1 MDSHAENTRRI
12 AKNTLMLYVRMLFQ
26 MLVAFYTAR
35 IIFNTL
41 GTNDYGLY
49 NLVAGCIVFFSFL
62 NIGLNTATKRFITSE
77 IASGTIESQT
87 HVFNICLVAHLLI
100 CAIVLVLSETLGL
113 WVVNHILNIPAGR
126 LVAANWVFQMSVFC
140 TILGIVQSPYEVAI
154 IAHERMSIFAY
165 FGIFDIVLK
174 LLIALALPLFLCDKL
189 IIYSILLSFTFIITI
204 IVYRG
209 FCYRNFEM
217 CIWKYSR
224 DPLLLKK
231 IFSFMGWS
239 LFGQLATIG
248 TSQGVGILVNVYYNV
263 AANAAIG
270 VSNQIV
276 GNVNKFVSNYQTAFN
291 PQIIKSYANRDYDY
305 LNNLILRTSKLSS
318 FLIIVFLIPLVFEM
332 NNVLYIW
339 LGNYPMY
346 SVEFC
351 QLTFFSI
358 YLEAIVAPLWMLIY
372 SQTDI
377 KNYQIVISLV
387 YGSIFF
393 ITWGMIDLWNVVP
406 YSVIYIR
413 IAIFLCLLFI
423 RLYYVRRFLSVFSI
437 GYWLKEVLLRGCLV
451 MLVAGFVT
459 GICSNLILVQP
470 LLHVGIIVSIS
481 LVCTILC
488 IYYLGLNHNE
498 RKAVCVYVKRKIS
511 GLFNYRVL

>member
-113 WVVNHILNIPAGR
+113 WVVNHILNIPPGR

-140 TILGIVQSPYEVAI
+140 TILGIIQSPYEVAI

-217 CIWKYSR
+217 CILNSVT
-224 DPLLLKK
+224 LL
-231 IFSFMGWS
+231 
-239 LFGQLATIG
+239 
-248 TSQGVGILVNVYYNV
+248 
-263 AANAAIG
+263 
-270 VSNQIV
+270 
-276 GNVNKFVSNYQTAFN
+276 
-291 PQIIKSYANRDYDY
+291 
-305 LNNLILRTSKLSS
+305 
-318 FLIIVFLIPLVFEM
+318 
-332 NNVLYIW
+332 
-339 LGNYPMY
+339 
-346 SVEFC
+346 
-351 QLTFFSI
+351 
-358 YLEAIVAPLWMLIY
+358 
-372 SQTDI
+372 
-377 KNYQIVISLV
+377 
-387 YGSIFF
+387 
-393 ITWGMIDLWNVVP
+393 
-406 YSVIYIR
+406 
-413 IAIFLCLLFI
+413 
-423 RLYYVRRFLSVFSI
+423 
-437 GYWLKEVLLRGCLV
+437 
-451 MLVAGFVT
+451 
-459 GICSNLILVQP
+459 
-470 LLHVGIIVSIS
+470 
-481 LVCTILC
+481 
-488 IYYLGLNHNE
+488 
-498 RKAVCVYVKRKIS
+498 
-511 GLFNYRVL
+511 